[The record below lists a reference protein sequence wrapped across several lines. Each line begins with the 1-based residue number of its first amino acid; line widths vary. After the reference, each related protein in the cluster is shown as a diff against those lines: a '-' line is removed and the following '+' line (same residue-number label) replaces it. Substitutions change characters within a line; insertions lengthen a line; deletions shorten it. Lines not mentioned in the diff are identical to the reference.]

1 MENGQMNGRWP
12 NDFGAK
18 VYQLG
23 KKVNQDTGLLSRS
36 EALKEQLMDIL
47 GRASELSEV
56 IC

>member
-1 MENGQMNGRWP
+1 MENGQMNCRCP
-12 NDFGAK
+12 NGFGAK

-23 KKVNQDTGLLSRS
+23 KEVNQDTGLLSRS
-36 EALKEQLMDIL
+36 EALKEGLMDIL